1 MDVRKMGLSVPV
13 RAAVVG
19 AGWAGALHAEALFD
33 TPGVELSA
41 ICDLD
46 RARAESLAV
55 RYGAVAYT
63 DLPLLLAEVR
73 PHLVCVATPTPGHA
87 PCVRLA
93 LEAGA
98 DVLCEKPLAESGAAA
113 RELAAV
119 AARSGRSLSVAFNQR
134 LAGGVR
140 FAKERLEA
148 DESRRLT
155 ITVSQVERVPLDP
168 AAIPPEYLVT
178 DGVIHAV
185 DLVHH
190 LAGPIVAVT
199 AVTRSRY
206 RYITEMVATVETA
219 GGAIGTL
226 LYAHAGPGNSR
237 HPIHQV
243 EIVTENQRIQID
255 NLCDGAKAFLA
266 DAEAAVHWRPY
277 LFARRDYQATIIDG
291 VRAWA
296 EAVRDGRPAPMPA
309 ADGVRAQLVTDAL
322 LESARTGRRVAVEPL
337 ET

>member
-1 MDVRKMGLSVPV
+1 MGLSMPV

-41 ICDLD
+41 VCD
-46 RARAESLAV
+46 REHARAAALAA
-55 RYGAVAYT
+55 RYGAIPYT
-63 DLPLLLAEVR
+63 DLSRLLAEVR
-73 PHLVCVATPTPGHA
+73 PRLVCVATPTQAHA

-93 LEAGA
+93 LESGA

-113 RELAAV
+113 RELAAI
-119 AARSGRSLSVAFNQR
+119 AARSGHSLSVAFNQR

-140 FAKERLEA
+140 FARERLAA
-148 DESRRLT
+148 DGSRLLT

-168 AAIPPEYLVT
+168 AAIPAEFLVT

-185 DLVHH
+185 DLVQH
-190 LAGPIVAVT
+190 LGGPIVAVT

-206 RYITEMVATVETA
+206 HYITEMVATIELES
-219 GGAIGTL
+219 GAIGTL

-243 EIVTENQRIQID
+243 EIVTEAQRIQID
-255 NLCDGAKAFLA
+255 NLCDGAEAFPA

-277 LFARRDYQATIIDG
+277 LFARRDYPASVIDG

-296 EAVRDGRPAPMPA
+296 EAIRDGQPTPLPA
-309 ADGVRAQLVTDAL
+309 ADGVRAQFVTDAL
-322 LESARTGRRVAVEPL
+322 LESARTGRRVLVEPS
-337 ET
+337 EA